1 MGNLYQ
7 VRTPIYQPNQEK
19 LNLKDIDIAM
29 NMNNSPIEKQE
40 NKLIQKLPFVA
51 KIVSQLSL

>member
-19 LNLKDIDIAM
+19 LNLKDIDIAVDT
-29 NMNNSPIEKQE
+29 NNSQIQKQE
-40 NKLIQKLPFVA
+40 DKLIKKSPFVA
-51 KIVSQLSL
+51 KLISQLSF